1 MARVVSANFLAALC
15 GVAISFLAGCL
26 GTGPDP
32 ESTLTFRTELGVL
45 NLDPLSMVDTESRKV
60 ATLLHAGLV
69 AIDLDG
75 TATPRLA
82 TSWERVSDNTWRFEI
97 RKDILFSDGQA
108 VNSNGV
114 VRSLCAAMQP
124 GSPWAWSLSSISQ
137 EAKSDA
143 DGIACTG
150 LKAVDDHVLEITEAV
165 PTSWLL
171 EALAGPGGWIVDMDG
186 ELGEHGVRPGIG
198 PYVLDSL
205 RVGSEAIFTAR
216 TDGGSVVP
224 PLADRIVFRFL
235 PDHVTAASSFA
246 AGEIDML
253 RIGSPLAYEVLVS
266 ADSPGERSLQVPGR
280 LRTHPFSRMRLVLVG
295 EESLARKGL
304 SPEEIVLFRRA
315 LSASVD
321 RGGLADRAPGMAMP
335 WFRPFPPAGAGSI
348 EAAEASAGTT
358 ADRPFEGVSLTLL
371 VNNDPYSDSV
381 ASYLPTD
388 VGGAA
393 ITYRAVDFSVILSE
407 MQERTY
413 DLVGLSIDAT
423 IDVPAFWGAFF
434 IPGAPFLLFGKAL
447 PQLEQVN
454 LETDAGLAEAAR
466 IVDESG
472 NWISLYR
479 EEGMIAIGPRLEGLR
494 LTPSGQVSLETVG
507 VRR

>member
-1 MARVVSANFLAALC
+1 MARVVSASFLAALC
-15 GVAISFLAGCL
+15 GVAVWLLAGCL
-26 GTGPDP
+26 DTGPEAD
-32 ESTLTFRTELGVL
+32 STLRFRTELGVL

-75 TATPRLA
+75 TVTPRLA
-82 TSWERVSDNTWRFEI
+82 TSWERVADDTWRFEL
-97 RKDILFSDGQA
+97 REDVLFADGRA
-108 VNSNGV
+108 VNTNDV
-114 VRSLCAAMQP
+114 VRSLCAAMRP
-124 GSPWAWSLSSISQ
+124 GSLWAWSLSSIAQ
-137 EAKSDA
+137 EAKSDG
-143 DGIACTG
+143 DGIVCTG
-150 LKAVDDHVLEITEAV
+150 LEAVDDHVLEITEAV

-171 EALAGPGGWIVDMDG
+171 QALAGPGGWIVDMDSD
-186 ELGEHGVRPGIG
+186 LGEHGVRPGIG
-198 PYVLDSL
+198 PYILDSL
-205 RVGSEAIFTAR
+205 RVGSEATLTAR

-224 PLADRIVFRFL
+224 PLADRIVFRYL

-253 RIGSPLAYEVLVS
+253 RIGSPLAYETLVS
-266 ADSPGERSLQVPGR
+266 ADSAGDRSLQVPGR
-280 LRTHPFSRMRLVLVG
+280 LLTHAFSRMRLVLVG
-295 EESLARKGL
+295 EESLGRKGL
-304 SPEEIVLFRRA
+304 SPEEIVLFRQA
-315 LSASVD
+315 LSVSVD
-321 RGGLADRAPGMAMP
+321 RKGLAHRAPGMAVP
-335 WFRPFPPAGAGSI
+335 WFNPFPPAGAGYV
-348 EAAEASAGTT
+348 EAAKDTEDSTAG
-358 ADRPFEGVSLTLL
+358 RPFDGVSLTLL
-371 VNNDPYSDSV
+371 VNNDPYSDAV
-381 ASYLPTD
+381 ASYLPTE

-447 PQLEQVN
+447 PQLEPVN

-466 IVDESG
+466 IVAESG